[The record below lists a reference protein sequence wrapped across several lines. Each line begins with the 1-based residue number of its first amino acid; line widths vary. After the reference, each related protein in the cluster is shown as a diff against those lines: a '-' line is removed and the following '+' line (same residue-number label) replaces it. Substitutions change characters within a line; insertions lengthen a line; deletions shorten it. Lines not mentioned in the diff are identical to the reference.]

1 MISPRIGRIEPDSK
15 LSLSVIDRNCDCRA
29 MSENDSVNSV
39 RDETASVSGSFD
51 IPDNS
56 SNSLG
61 ETESLSGL
69 IENVSLGSN
78 GNGDLD
84 SNCCIE
90 TSSICSLEE
99 TAAKIESALR
109 KNLKLN
115 NKPSNGTTKPDLNEK
130 GIRHVPNTNS
140 RLDHIY

>member
-1 MISPRIGRIEPDSK
+1 
-15 LSLSVIDRNCDCRA
+15 

-130 GIRHVPNTNS
+130 DVTKLPGYQPVPDNCPGWKKAMLEKKNATP
-140 RLDHIY
+140 H